1 MEDSITIKNEIKHF
15 YNMQKDIRTQSKNID
30 IELKKIGGLSNV
42 NYIIVVKDMSTNET
56 IAQILY
62 RKFGALSKGVNHEL
76 ETTIIKYLAKKGIGP
91 KFLYEEPNG
100 NFRLVEYLEGTNTI
114 SRIKRYSKIFG

>member
-1 MEDSITIKNEIKHF
+1 MEDLIAIKNEIKQ
-15 YNMQKDIRTQSKNID
+15 YYKMQKDNRTQTENMD
-30 IELKKIGGLSNV
+30 IELKKIGGLSNI

-76 ETTIIKYLAKKGIGP
+76 ETTIIKFTLKKGHRTKTFI
-91 KFLYEEPNG
+91 
-100 NFRLVEYLEGTNTI
+100 
-114 SRIKRYSKIFG
+114 

>member
-56 IAQILY
+56 I
-62 RKFGALSKGVNHEL
+62 FGALSKGVNHEL

-91 KFLYEEPNG
+91 KLLYEEPNG
-100 NFRLVEYLEGTNTI
+100 NFRLVVI
-114 SRIKRYSKIFG
+114 SV

>member
-42 NYIIVVKDMSTNET
+42 NYIIVVKDMH
-56 IAQILY
+56 Q
-62 RKFGALSKGVNHEL
+62 
-76 ETTIIKYLAKKGIGP
+76 
-91 KFLYEEPNG
+91 
-100 NFRLVEYLEGTNTI
+100 
-114 SRIKRYSKIFG
+114 